1 MFDSLPSPASL
12 DFLSVTL
19 IPPRLT
25 NNRSLC
31 PFRRLRLASRHE
43 INHGSLSWGSSEP
56 LLRLINESQRMQRR
70 WIDVFHGIDEAEQW
84 RQKECKK
91 RTSQPLS
98 GGFLK
103 HIVSHI
109 IIFAI
114 VSWNP
119 LTKCSRHVLISV
131 LVESP
136 TVDSKVY
143 HQTSW
148 SGSPTPTPLTI
159 APEPEEA
166 KDLAQKVG
174 CTAPII
180 AEPANVIQKS
190 HTSKQ
195 TLAQSAW
202 QQYKWSRQR
211 HSKSEMQKEIPLEI
225 WRGEGGGC
233 GGC

>member
-1 MFDSLPSPASL
+1 M
-12 DFLSVTL
+12 
-19 IPPRLT
+19 
-25 NNRSLC
+25 
-31 PFRRLRLASRHE
+31 
-43 INHGSLSWGSSEP
+43 
-56 LLRLINESQRMQRR
+56 
-70 WIDVFHGIDEAEQW
+70 
-84 RQKECKK
+84 
-91 RTSQPLS
+91 
-98 GGFLK
+98 K
-103 HIVSHI
+103 HIISHI
-109 IIFAI
+109 IIFTI

-131 LVESP
+131 LVVSP
-136 TVDSKVY
+136 TIYCKVY

-159 APEPEEA
+159 APEPGGV

-202 QQYKWSRQR
+202 HSTSGRDKGIQKARCRKRSR
-211 HSKSEMQKEIPLEI
+211 
-225 WRGEGGGC
+225 WRYEEEEGGGC